1 MERSILKEKGRGG
14 SGQVVRVLAFSAD
27 DPSSNPSEVYNI
39 SVKILL
45 IRMKFFVN
53 SGNTTNQKISNH

>member
-1 MERSILKEKGRGG
+1 MNGKKWKEAFLKRRAVVV
-14 SGQVVRVLAFSAD
+14 VVRVLAFSAD

-45 IRMKFFVN
+45 IRMKLN
-53 SGNTTNQKISNH
+53 KKRLGLAHL

>member
-39 SVKILL
+39 SVKMLL
-45 IRMKFFVN
+45 IRMKLN
-53 SGNTTNQKISNH
+53 KKRLGLAHL

>member
-45 IRMKFFVN
+45 IRMKLN
-53 SGNTTNQKISNH
+53 KKRLGLAHL